1 MRQGGRCA
9 DQMRMVVRETFWGA
23 LGMSDFFE
31 VAEMRKGLRVMTAEE
46 FVAHVQ
52 AHPADFGAPLPPS
65 LKAAPPAGYR
75 VESAL
80 PGTMHRTQL

>member
-1 MRQGGRCA
+1 
-9 DQMRMVVRETFWGA
+9 MRMVVRETFWAA

-52 AHPADFGAPLPPS
+52 AHPADFGARPPPAARRLP
-65 LKAAPPAGYR
+65 AAGYR
-75 VESAL
+75 AESAL
-80 PGTMHRTQL
+80 PGTMHSTQL